1 MNSRRGRAGLPVSP
15 SSLFLVLVRTR
26 WDRFCTS
33 ASFPSQKPQG
43 LLTTSTLINTTTT
56 TTATTFCRSASRE
69 EDSHPRSLRPAL
81 LPPPLR
87 YLLTSVF
94 HGVGKWV
101 EEEGERGGAGVCL
114 INATVVC
121 VNVLLFGPLNC

>member
-1 MNSRRGRAGLPVSP
+1 M
-15 SSLFLVLVRTR
+15 R

-33 ASFPSQKPQG
+33 ASFPSQKPRG
-43 LLTTSTLINTTTT
+43 LLTTSTLITTTT

-69 EDSHPRSLRPAL
+69 ENSHPRPLRPV
-81 LPPPLR
+81 LPAPPR

-94 HGVGKWV
+94 HRVGKWV
-101 EEEGERGGAGVCL
+101 EERGVDRSGAGVCL